1 MIHYKDR
8 EPKETVEIV
17 KNFFTNRGLTVQ
29 EVLFQKSEAGTYS
42 SRIEI
47 YYKHLM
53 VVSSNGKG
61 LTPELCWASAY
72 AESYER
78 FCNLYGPCFNYTFQ
92 KKYFEN
98 NFNQFGYYW
107 APGEKE
113 ISIEYLKKDTPEIWT
128 YLYNYLGT
136 EQKVLNYLNI
146 ISKTSDDKLIGV
158 PMKHM
163 SNNNVKYYDP
173 RLYLLTVHSK
183 GLSAGNTV
191 IEALNQGISEI
202 FEDEVWDLIL
212 FKPLSTLYEIDKKYI
227 TDSTLLEKINNI
239 EKSGN
244 IFKSFDMSYVTG
256 TPVIM
261 SILFNPINY
270 ETHINIGTFPVF
282 EIALERSI
290 TEMYQGIQIYSKTSN
305 EFQILGKINN
315 AVLDSFRNNYTQAP
329 FIREEILNNIKIC
342 APSDVFMS
350 KEQATSS
357 EIIFNYYKKLIEEK
371 GYNIYYKD
379 NSLIPEMAAVSIY
392 CPEVVLES
400 DDLIRFEKTSKLI
413 KNDALNNIQL
423 VRDLVELVND
433 TEFTIKE
440 LEFIL
445 DEVYKQFQTYETI
458 GIIYGSLLP
467 FDDINP
473 IYNCQGNSCL
483 TLALKDF
490 TYGIYNN
497 PNEVS
502 MGFNNSIFFSEVRKY
517 LTLQNYIRS
526 NLYTNEEIKQ
536 FFSNFNIEI
545 TDEDMDNY
553 NSSAYLAY
561 KCFYEPFKKFVKEDL
576 NTVVNFYKNEK
587 I

>member
-1 MIHYKDR
+1 MIHFKDR
-8 EPKETVEIV
+8 DPKKTVEIV
-17 KNFFTNRGLTVQ
+17 KKFFTDRGLTIQ
-29 EVLFQKSEAGTYS
+29 EVLFQRSEADTYS

-47 YYKHLM
+47 FYKNLLI
-53 VVSSNGKG
+53 VGSNGKG

-92 KKYFEN
+92 KEYFKNNLEKY
-98 NFNQFGYYW
+98 GYYY

-113 ISIEYLKKDTPEIWT
+113 LNIDDIKNTPEIWK
-128 YLYNYLGT
+128 YLLNCLGT
-136 EQKVLNYLNI
+136 EKNVLEYLNI
-146 ISKTSDDKLIGV
+146 ISKTSDNKIIGV
-158 PMKHM
+158 PMKHIG
-163 SNNNVKYYDP
+163 NNSVKYYDP

-191 IEALNQGISEI
+191 TEALNQGISEI
-202 FEDEVWDLIL
+202 FEDEAWNLIL

-244 IFKSFDMSYVTG
+244 IFKSFDMSYITG

-261 SILFNPINY
+261 SVLLNPVNY

-290 TEMYQGIQIYSKTSN
+290 TEMYQAIQIYSKISN
-305 EFQILGKINN
+305 ELQIPGKTNSTILNN
-315 AVLDSFRNNYTQAP
+315 FRNNYTAAP
-329 FIREEILNNIKIC
+329 FIREELLNNIKVC
-342 APSDVFMS
+342 APSDIFIN
-350 KEQATSS
+350 KDQATSS
-357 EIIFNYYKKLIEEK
+357 EIIFDYYKKLIKEK

-413 KNDALNNIQL
+413 KNDALSNIKL
-423 VRDLVELVND
+423 IRDLVELVNN
-433 TEFTIKE
+433 TELTIKE
-440 LEFIL
+440 LDFIL
-445 DEVYKQFQTYETI
+445 DEVYKQFQMYEII
-458 GIIYGSLLP
+458 GSIYGSLLP
-467 FDDINP
+467 CDDINP

-483 TLALKDF
+483 ILALKDF
-490 TYGIYNN
+490 TYGTYNS
-497 PNEVS
+497 PNDIF
-502 MGFNNSIFFSEVRKY
+502 MGFDNSVFFSEIRKY

-545 TDEDMDNY
+545 TDDDINNY

>member
-1 MIHYKDR
+1 MIHFKDR
-8 EPKETVEIV
+8 DPKETVEIV
-17 KNFFTNRGLTVQ
+17 KKFFTDRGLTIQ
-29 EVLFQKSEAGTYS
+29 EVLFQRSEANTYA

-47 YYKHLM
+47 FYKNLLI
-53 VVSSNGKG
+53 VGSNGKG

-92 KKYFEN
+92 KAYFKNNLEKY
-98 NFNQFGYYW
+98 GYYYT
-107 APGEKE
+107 PGEKE
-113 ISIEYLKKDTPEIWT
+113 LSIDDIKNTPEIWK
-128 YLYNYLGT
+128 YLLNCLGT
-136 EQKVLNYLNI
+136 EKNILEYLSV
-146 ISKTSDDKLIGV
+146 ISKTSDNKIIGV
-158 PMKHM
+158 PMKHIG
-163 SNNNVKYYDP
+163 NNSIKYYDP
-173 RLYLLTVHSK
+173 RLYLPTVHSK

-202 FEDEVWDLIL
+202 FEDEAWDLIL
-212 FKPLSTLYEIDKKYI
+212 FKPLSTLYEIDRKYI

-244 IFKSFDMSYVTG
+244 IFKSFDMSYITG

-261 SILFNPINY
+261 SILLNPINY

-305 EFQILGKINN
+305 NLQIPGKTNITI
-315 AVLDSFRNNYTQAP
+315 LDNFKNNYTQAP
-329 FIREEILNNIKIC
+329 FIREELLNNIKVC
-342 APSDVFMS
+342 APSDVFMNR
-350 KEQATSS
+350 EQATSS

-400 DDLIRFEKTSKLI
+400 DDLTHFEKTSKLI
-413 KNDALNNIQL
+413 KNDALNNIKL
-423 VRDLVELVND
+423 VRDLVELIND
-433 TEFTIKE
+433 TELTMKE
-440 LEFIL
+440 LDFIL
-445 DEVYKQFQTYETI
+445 DEVYKQFQMYETI
-458 GIIYGSLLP
+458 GTIYGSLLLC
-467 FDDINP
+467 DDINP

-483 TLALKDF
+483 TLALKEF
-490 TYGIYNN
+490 TYGTYNN
-497 PNEVS
+497 PNDIFI
-502 MGFNNSIFFSEVRKY
+502 GFDNSIFFSEVRKY
-517 LTLQNYIRS
+517 LTLQKYIRS

-545 TDEDMDNY
+545 TDDDINNY
-553 NSSAYLAY
+553 NFSDYLAY
-561 KCFYEPFKKFVKEDL
+561 KCFYEPFKKFIKEDL

>member
-1 MIHYKDR
+1 MIHFKDR
-8 EPKETVEIV
+8 DPKETIEII
-17 KNFFTNRGLTVQ
+17 KKFFTDRGLTIQ
-29 EVLFQKSEAGTYS
+29 EISFQRSEADTYS

-47 YYKHLM
+47 FYKNLLI
-53 VVSSNGKG
+53 VSSNGKG

-92 KKYFEN
+92 KEYFKNNLEKY
-98 NFNQFGYYW
+98 GYYY

-113 ISIEYLKKDTPEIWT
+113 LSIDDIKNTPEIWK
-128 YLYNYLGT
+128 YLLNYLGT
-136 EQKVLNYLNI
+136 EKNVLEYLNI
-146 ISKTSDDKLIGV
+146 ISKTSDNKIIGV
-158 PMKHM
+158 PMKHIC
-163 SNNNVKYYDP
+163 NNSVKYYDP

-183 GLSAGNTV
+183 GLSAGKTV

-212 FKPLSTLYEIDKKYI
+212 FKSLPNLYEIDKKYI

-244 IFKSFDMSYVTG
+244 IFKSFDMSYITG

-261 SILFNPINY
+261 SILLNPINY

-290 TEMYQGIQIYSKTSN
+290 TEMYQGVQIYSKTSN
-305 EFQILGKINN
+305 NIQIPGKINSTILEN
-315 AVLDSFRNNYTQAP
+315 FKNNYTEAP
-329 FIREEILNNIKIC
+329 FVQEEMLRNIKVC
-342 APSDVFMS
+342 APSNVFIA

-357 EIIFNYYKKLIEEK
+357 EIIFDYYKKLIEEK

-379 NSLIPEMAAVSIY
+379 NSLIPKMAAVSIY
-392 CPEVVLES
+392 CPEVVLKS
-400 DDLIRFEKTSKLI
+400 DDLIHFEKTSKLI
-413 KNDALNNIQL
+413 KNDALNNIKL
-423 VRDLVELVND
+423 IRDLIELVND
-433 TEFTIKE
+433 TELTTKE
-440 LEFIL
+440 LNFVL
-445 DEVYKQFQTYETI
+445 DEVYKQFQMYESI
-458 GIIYGSLLP
+458 GAICGSLLP

-473 IYNCQGNSCL
+473 IYDCQGNSCL
-483 TLALKDF
+483 ILALKDF
-490 TYGIYNN
+490 TYRIYNN
-497 PNEVS
+497 PNDIS
-502 MGFNNSIFFSEVRKY
+502 MEFNNSIFFSEVRKY
-517 LTLQNYIRS
+517 LTLQNYIKS

-536 FFSNFNIEI
+536 FFFNFNIEI
-545 TDEDMDNY
+545 TDDDINNY